1 MSNRVQTV
9 TNQSNRSGGRDIGL
23 SRGNSSLGSAN
34 PMHQRLTAAET
45 PATSSSRL
53 VYLKIYLN
61 SCVVFLLLRGEVNT
75 SPFGRL
81 DFCQGTFNSDVV
93 GHIMKLKAWFD
104 SPESQTITH
113 MIRNGHIRLTSENSK
128 FQSKFHF
135 IMVIF

>member
-9 TNQSNRSGGRDIGL
+9 TNRSNRSGGRDIGL
-23 SRGNSSLGSAN
+23 SRGNSSLSSPN
-34 PMHQRLTAAET
+34 PLHQRLTAAET

-61 SCVVFLLLRGEVNT
+61 SCVVFLLLGGA

-81 DFCQGTFNSDVV
+81 DFCQGTFHSDVV
-93 GHIMKLKAWFD
+93 GHIMKSKAWFD
-104 SPESQTITH
+104 SPAQTITH